1 MKNNF
6 MNFIT
11 REWLFLL
18 SLCGLLF
25 TSYYLHAF
33 ATFSQ
38 ADLIPIF
45 LLFTL
50 FVVIKGLENSH
61 LLLQVSS
68 FLEKSKFLPQKLLF
82 LSFLLS
88 MLISIDVALMTLLPI
103 VLALKIKQ
111 RDKLV
116 ILVALTAHIGAALT
130 PFGTPQNL
138 FIYSYYSLNTYEFI
152 RTIAPFSL
160 IMLTLF
166 FIVSLF
172 IKTTSN
178 RRGEELIENINKPLA
193 YIYLTLFLT
202 VVLVILHI
210 LPLHLLPW
218 ILLFIFFFDIKSF
231 KVDYLLLFT
240 FIIFIGLTANIKQML
255 GTTIEHPKHI
265 FILSS
270 FLSQFISNVPT
281 TLILNKF
288 TSQYEALLWGTNVG
302 GFGSIIAA
310 MANLITYKIYISHN
324 DSKNTKSFILQFT
337 AYGYAAF
344 TAGYILYF
352 LIM

>member
-202 VVLVILHI
+202 VALVILHI

-255 GTTIEHPKHI
+255 GTTIEHPTHI

-288 TSQYEALLWGTNVG
+288 TLQWEALLWGTNVG

-344 TAGYILYF
+344 IVGYILYF